1 MMSLKSTLTSVAVDS
16 VRDYLKEK
24 LEKLK
29 QLDLD
34 GDGRKDV
41 DQITEILMHV
51 STKVKEALE
60 STDFPKL
67 ATGLE
72 QIMSGATLIGASVDR
87 EKLGDACTEFGAGMK
102 QLGHLLELGVKDMK
116 QIEKDT
122 M

>member
-41 DQITEILMHV
+41 DQITEILIHV
-51 STKVKEALE
+51 AAKVKDSLE

-87 EKLGDACTEFGAGMK
+87 EKLAAACTELGAGMK

-116 QIEKDT
+116 QIEKET